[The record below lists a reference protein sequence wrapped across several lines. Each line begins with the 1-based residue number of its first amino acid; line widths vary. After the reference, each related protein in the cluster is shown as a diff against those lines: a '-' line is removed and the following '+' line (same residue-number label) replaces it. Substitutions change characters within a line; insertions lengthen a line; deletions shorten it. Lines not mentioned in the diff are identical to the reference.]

1 MAFSFTPSFNK
12 QIDTNNADPKHIL
25 VIALETARQLDWRII
40 YTRKNGL
47 ITIIGGGLFSP
58 MQEFRLVINQSDIL
72 LISKNADGKITDWSE
87 RNEENVNTFIEKY
100 DQLKTSLNS
109 EFIEEK
115 LIELTPIFESEEEDI
130 LNAPP
135 PTTKEKLLGFLSFFI
150 PRPEYFITPIL
161 ININIVIFIIM
172 AACGVSVLTPAVSD
186 LINWGANF
194 GPLTLDHQWWRLVT
208 GTFLHIGIMHLLLN
222 MYALMYIGLLLEP
235 ILGKLKFAAAYLLTG
250 LVASIVSVIMHS
262 FTVSAGASG
271 AIFGMYGVFLSMLT
285 TNIIEKTIRKQL
297 LISIGFFVVF
307 NLLYGTKEGIDN
319 AAHVGGLLSGFIIGY
334 LYYPSLSK
342 ADNKGLEV
350 LSVMSIAFL
359 TLICCAVTYYRIPN
373 IFATYEKKMKNFAI
387 KESMALEVLQMPK
400 NTAKDV
406 LMSELKDR
414 GIYYWNENIQVINSA
429 DSLDLPE
436 PYKVHDN
443 MLKKYCL
450 LRIDSYNLLYNQLQ
464 DSTSVRSATI
474 DSVNHEITQIIDDLN
489 KQNK

>member
-1 MAFSFTPSFNK
+1 MAFSFTPSFKK

-40 YTRKNGL
+40 YTGKNGL

-87 RNEENVNTFIEKY
+87 MNEENVNTFIEKY

-115 LIELTPIFESEEEDI
+115 LVELTPIFESEEEDI

-135 PTTKEKLLGFLSFFI
+135 PTPKEKLLGFLSFFI
-150 PRPEYFITPIL
+150 PRPEYFITPII
-161 ININIVIFIIM
+161 INVNIAIFIIM
-172 AACGVSVLTPAVSD
+172 VIRGVSTFEPTVSD
-186 LINWGANF
+186 LISWGANF
-194 GPLTLDHQWWRLVT
+194 GPLTLDNQYWRLIT
-208 GTFLHIGIMHLLLN
+208 AIFLHIGIMHLLLN
-222 MYALMYIGLLLEP
+222 MYALMYIGMLLEP
-235 ILGKLKFAAAYLLTG
+235 WLGKLKFAAAYLLTG
-250 LVASIVSVIMHS
+250 LSASIVSVTTHGFI
-262 FTVSAGASG
+262 VSAGASG

-285 TNIIEKTIRKQL
+285 TNIIEKNVRKQL
-297 LISIGFFVVF
+297 LVSIGFFVAF

-319 AAHVGGLLSGFIIGY
+319 AAHVGGLVSGFIIGY

-342 ADNKGLEV
+342 PDNTGLEV
-350 LSVMSIAFL
+350 LSVMSIAVL
-359 TLICCAVTYYRIPN
+359 TLLCCTVTYYQTPN
-373 IFATYEKKMKNFAI
+373 PFAMYQKKMKDFAV
-387 KESMALEVLQMPK
+387 KESMALEVMQMPK

-436 PYKVHDN
+436 PYKVRDN
-443 MLKKYCL
+443 MLKKYCQ
-450 LRIDSYNLLYNQLQ
+450 LRINSYNLLYKRLQ
-464 DSTSVRSATI
+464 DSTTVRLPSI
-474 DSVNHEITQIIDDLN
+474 DSVNREIAEIIDDLSKHN
-489 KQNK
+489 K